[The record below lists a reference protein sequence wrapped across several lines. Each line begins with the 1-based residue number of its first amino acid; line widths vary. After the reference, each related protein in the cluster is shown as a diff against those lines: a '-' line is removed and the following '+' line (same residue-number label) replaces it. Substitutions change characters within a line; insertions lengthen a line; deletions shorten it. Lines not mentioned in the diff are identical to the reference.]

1 MTDEQILKFADEVFD
16 EAVSI
21 RRKLHETPEL
31 GNMEKET
38 TKLIVSMLESSG
50 IEVLRP
56 LETGA
61 VGVLRCGEGKTVA
74 LRADIDALAVA
85 EKTELPYA
93 SKACGKMHACGHD
106 IHTASLL
113 AAAKIL
119 SGHKDELR
127 GTVVFIFQPDE
138 EGNGGAQRIIEAGIF
153 DRLNVEK
160 VFGIHIRP
168 ETKAG
173 KVAVKYGKSYAA
185 SDMFKIT
192 VTGKSSHAAE
202 PEKGISALTAA
213 SHLVCALDGAV
224 SRLTAPTDSAVLSVC
239 TFESGTAVNIIPES
253 AVLTGIIRTLGAKTR
268 KEMKE
273 KLVLTVQ
280 SIAQAYG
287 CRAQVEIK
295 ESYPGVVNCNKE
307 AQLVENCAVSLLGRE
322 NVEILTEPTMTTED
336 FGYYLDKADGCFYHV
351 GAGSEYPLH
360 NGRMSPDEACI
371 KTAAAMHVKLVF
383 EILGGS
389 FPRII

>member
-1 MTDEQILKFADEVFD
+1 MTDEQILNFADEVYD

-21 RRKLHETPEL
+21 RRKIHENPEL
-31 GNMEKET
+31 GNMEVET
-38 TKLIVSMLESSG
+38 TKLIVSLLESWG

-61 VGVLRCGEGKTVA
+61 VGVLNCGKGKTVA
-74 LRADIDALAVA
+74 LRADIDALAV
-85 EKTELPYA
+85 TEQTGLSYA
-93 SKACGKMHACGHD
+93 SKVCGKMHACGHD

-119 SGHKDELR
+119 SEHKDKFH
-127 GTVVFIFQPDE
+127 GTVVFVFQPDE
-138 EGNGGAQRIIEAGIF
+138 EGNGGAQRIIDTGIF
-153 DRLNVEK
+153 DRLGVEK

-168 ETKAG
+168 ETAAG

-185 SDMFKIT
+185 SDIFKIT
-192 VTGKSSHAAE
+192 LTGKSSHGAE
-202 PEKGISALTAA
+202 PEKGINALTAA

-224 SRLTAPTDSAVLSVC
+224 SRMTAPTDSAVLSVC

-273 KLVLTVQ
+273 KLVNT
-280 SIAQAYG
+280 AQAVAQAFG
-287 CRAQVEIK
+287 CKAQIDIK
-295 ESYPGVVNCNKE
+295 ESYPGVVNCDKE
-307 AQLVENCAVSLLGRE
+307 TKLVENCAVSLLGRE

-336 FGYYLDKADGCFYHV
+336 FGYYLDKADGCFYHI
-351 GAGSEYPLH
+351 GAGTQYPLH
-360 NGRMSPDEACI
+360 NGKMSPDETCI
-371 KTAAAMHVKLVF
+371 KTAAAMHIKLVF
-383 EILGGS
+383 EVLGN
-389 FPRII
+389 